1 MAATY
6 KAKLERIR
14 DNYLNILLL
23 LTQVVADPK
32 NRTNIDALFAATDN
46 AGLPRPMVDN
56 SVDGESYSWTSYQ
69 STVIDLLDKLNVLI
83 QRAEGPW
90 EVKTRPLF

>member
-1 MAATY
+1 MPASVKT
-6 KAKLERIR
+6 KLERIR
-14 DNYLNILLL
+14 ENYLNILLL

-32 NRTNIDALFAATDN
+32 SRTNIDALFAAADG

-56 SVDGESYSWTSYQ
+56 SVDGESYSWTAYQ
-69 STVIDLLDKLNVLI
+69 QMLIDKLDTINLLI

-90 EVKTRPLF
+90 DVRTRPIF